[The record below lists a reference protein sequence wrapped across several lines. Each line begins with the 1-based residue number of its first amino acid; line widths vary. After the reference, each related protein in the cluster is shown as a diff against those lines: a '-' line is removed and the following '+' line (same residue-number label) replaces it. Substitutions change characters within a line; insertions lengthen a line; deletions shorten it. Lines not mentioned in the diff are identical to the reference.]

1 MAALWRILPG
11 QSLHHRDWGDEFV
24 LYNNLS
30 GDTHLIEAS
39 AMQVLQALQRGPASE
54 AALGAALR
62 AELQLDDEEASHIP
76 ALLADLCALQLIEM
90 HGC

>member
-1 MAALWRILPG
+1 MAALWRVLPG
-11 QSLHHRDWGDEFV
+11 QSLHHRDWGDECV

-39 AMQVLQALQRGPASE
+39 ALQVLQALQRGACSE
-54 AALGAALR
+54 AALTATLR

-76 ALLADLCALQLIEM
+76 ALLADLCALQLIETTP
-90 HGC
+90 C